1 MQLAQMSDDA
11 IVAELGR
18 RIALHREGLNLTQGE
33 FADRAGVGRSTVQR
47 IERGDSIQL
56 SSLVKLLRA
65 VGRVDALDA
74 VLAAE
79 LRSPVAELQRQRERR
94 QRVRHRHGDSEQ
106 PPPASEGPAWTWGDE
121 DEQR

>member
-1 MQLAQMSDDA
+1 MLLTQLSDDA

-18 RIALHREGLNLTQGE
+18 RIAAHREGFNLTQSE
-33 FADRAGVGRSTVQR
+33 LADRAGVARSTVQR

-65 VGRVDALDA
+65 VGRIEALDA

-79 LRSPVAELQRQRERR
+79 YRSPVAELERLR
-94 QRVRHRHGDSEQ
+94 GRRRRVRHPAGEPGARSS
-106 PPPASEGPAWTWGDE
+106 PPGEAAWTWGEPDE
-121 DEQR
+121 SR

>member
-1 MQLAQMSDDA
+1 MQLTQLSDDA

-18 RIALHREGLNLTQGE
+18 RIVLHREGLNLTQAE

-94 QRVRHRHGDSEQ
+94 QRVRHRRHSGQ
-106 PPPASEGPAWTWGDE
+106 APPASESTAWTWGDE
-121 DEQR
+121 DERR

>member
-1 MQLAQMSDDA
+1 MLLVDLADDA

-18 RIALHREGLNLTQGE
+18 RIALHRAGLNLTQGE
-33 FADRAGVGRSTVQR
+33 LADRAGVGRSTVQR

-94 QRVRHRHGDSEQ
+94 RRVRHRQGEQ
-106 PPPASEGPAWTWGDE
+106 AQSPEDGSAWAWGDE
-121 DEQR
+121 DESG

>member
-1 MQLAQMSDDA
+1 MLLTDLSDDA
-11 IVAELGR
+11 IVAEIGR
-18 RIALHREGLNLTQGE
+18 RLALHREGLNLTQGE
-33 FADRAGVGRSTVQR
+33 LAERAGVARSTVQR

-79 LRSPVAELQRQRERR
+79 HRSPVAELRRQRERR
-94 QRVRHRHGDSEQ
+94 QRVRHSAAGPGQQSLPSGGDT
-106 PPPASEGPAWTWGDE
+106 WTWSDE
-121 DEQR
+121 R